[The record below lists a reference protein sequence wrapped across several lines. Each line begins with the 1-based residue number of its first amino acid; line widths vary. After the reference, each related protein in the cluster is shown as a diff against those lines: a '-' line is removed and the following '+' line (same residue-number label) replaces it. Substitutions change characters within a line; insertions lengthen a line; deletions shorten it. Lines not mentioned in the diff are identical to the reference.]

1 MKLKKSYKEIIIDTI
16 FDIIGSFALAIGIY
30 YFAENANIAPGG
42 VSGIAILIKYLW
54 GLPIGTMTLVINI
67 PIIYLAFRYLGK
79 KFTFKTLRTLIIS
92 SLILDYLVTPYFP
105 QYAGD
110 RMLGAIFGGVC
121 MGFGLGVIFY
131 RGSTTA
137 GTDIISCLIERKFPH
152 VQIGSALMLV
162 DCIILGLSIIVFG
175 NIESGLFGMVALF
188 CQTKVIDGMI
198 YGLDKGRQVVIMSDK
213 NEAIAGRV
221 IEELERSATFIKGQ
235 GAYSQKDSLVLLCV
249 VRIQEYHQLKTIVY
263 NEDPNAFMIVTEADQ
278 VLGEGFKPITK
289 QR

>member
-1 MKLKKSYKEIIIDTI
+1 MKQRQNYKEISIDTL

-30 YFAENANIAPGG
+30 YFAEKANIAPGG

-67 PIIYLAFRYLGK
+67 PIIYLASRYLGK

-92 SLILDYLVTPYFP
+92 SLILDYVVTPYFP

-213 NEAIAGRV
+213 NEVIAGRV
-221 IEELERSATFIKGQ
+221 IEEMERSATFIKGQ
-235 GAYSQKDSLVLLCV
+235 GAYSQKDALVLLCV

-263 NEDPNAFMIVTEADQ
+263 NEDPTAFMIVTEADQ

>member
-1 MKLKKSYKEIIIDTI
+1 MKQRQNYKEIFIDTL

-30 YFAENANIAPGG
+30 YFAEKANIAPGG

-92 SLILDYLVTPYFP
+92 SI
-105 QYAGD
+105 
-110 RMLGAIFGGVC
+110 
-121 MGFGLGVIFY
+121 
-131 RGSTTA
+131 
-137 GTDIISCLIERKFPH
+137 
-152 VQIGSALMLV
+152 
-162 DCIILGLSIIVFG
+162 
-175 NIESGLFGMVALF
+175 
-188 CQTKVIDGMI
+188 
-198 YGLDKGRQVVIMSDK
+198 VIMSDK
-213 NEAIAGRV
+213 NEVIAGRV
-221 IEELERSATFIKGQ
+221 IEEMERSATFIKGQ
-235 GAYSQKDSLVLLCV
+235 GAYSQKDALVLLCV

-263 NEDPNAFMIVTEADQ
+263 NEDPTAFMIVTEADQ